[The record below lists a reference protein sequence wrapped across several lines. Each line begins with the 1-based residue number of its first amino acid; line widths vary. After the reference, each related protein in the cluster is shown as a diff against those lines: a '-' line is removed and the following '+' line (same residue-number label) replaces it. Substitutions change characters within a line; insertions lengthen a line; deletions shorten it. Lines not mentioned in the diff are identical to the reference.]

1 MIKRYIFI
9 VIAAIL
15 TVLTLSENHL
25 QEYGTVYNDIEFKLE
40 HDYETLAKNLIKSIK
55 PGNSVTPGPTAS
67 GNTSGN
73 VSSPSPS
80 LVSPTPALSSKTP
93 AATVKPTPAVPK
105 KNYNVLLNNIKSYLS
120 DYEGTFGIYFL
131 SLTNGQTMGLNA
143 KRNFI
148 AASTI
153 KVPINLYLYN
163 MYSQNKISLDDTV
176 TYLEQDYEDGTGS
189 IQSEEF
195 GNEYS
200 LRELSRRS
208 IVESDNVAINMLSRY
223 LDYEYVV
230 DYMDSLVKHAT
241 PRDRNATSPRDMA
254 VYLKTLLDMTQTH
267 PETHE
272 VLDFLLHTEFN
283 DRIPLYLPPDIP
295 VAHKIGTQT
304 RAIHDVGIVFAPK
317 PYIIC
322 IYSENVD
329 EDTAPEVV
337 AQISKMVY
345 DFSQN

>member
-1 MIKRYIFI
+1 MIKRYII
-9 VIAAIL
+9 TIIIAVIIAAM
-15 TVLTLSENHL
+15 LSEGHF
-25 QEYGTVYNDIEFKLE
+25 QEFGTVYEEAEFELA
-40 HDYETLAKNLIKSIK
+40 HDYESIANTLMK
-55 PGNSVTPGPTAS
+55 GQ
-67 GNTSGN
+67 NTGK
-73 VSSPSPS
+73 SSPKGITSSAAPSPA
-80 LVSPTPALSSKTP
+80 LVTPTPAKPVKSPAVTP
-93 AATVKPTPAVPK
+93 KPTQAAPK
-105 KNYNVLLNNIKSYLS
+105 KNYNQLLNNIKSYLS
-120 DYEGTFGIYFL
+120 DYEGTYGIYFL
-131 SLTNGQTMGLNA
+131 SLANGQTMGLNA

-153 KVPINLYLYN
+153 KVPINLYLYDQ
-163 MYSQNKISLDDTV
+163 YSQNKISLDETV
-176 TYLEQDYEDGTGS
+176 TYQEEDYEDGSGS
-189 IQSEEF
+189 IQFEEF
-195 GNEYS
+195 GTEYN
-200 LRELSRRS
+200 LRELSRLS
-208 IVESDNVAINMLSRY
+208 IVVSDNVAAKMLSRH
-223 LDYEYVV
+223 LDYKNVV

-241 PRDRNATSPRDMA
+241 PRNRNATSPSDMT
-254 VYLKTLLDMTQTH
+254 VYLKTLLDLTQTH

-272 VLDFLLHTEFN
+272 LLDSMLNTEFN

-329 EDTAPEVV
+329 EETAPEVV

>member
-1 MIKRYIFI
+1 MVKRYIII
-9 VIAAIL
+9 VLVAIL
-15 TVLTLSENHL
+15 IVLSLSENHL
-25 QEYGTVYNDIEFKLE
+25 QEYGTVYKDIEFKLE
-40 HDYETLAKNLIKSIK
+40 HDYETLAKNLMKGIK
-55 PGNSVTPGPTAS
+55 PGNSVTPGPTAF
-67 GNTSGN
+67 GNTS
-73 VSSPSPS
+73 SSPSPAPG
-80 LVSPTPALSSKTP
+80 SPTPTLSSKTP
-93 AATVKPTPAVPK
+93 AATRKPAQTAPK

-120 DYEGTFGIYFL
+120 AYEGTFGIYFL
-131 SLTNGQTMGLNA
+131 SLSNGQTMGLNA

-163 MYSQNKISLDDTV
+163 MYSQNKISLDETV
-176 TYLEQDYEDGTGS
+176 TYLEEDYEDGTGS
-189 IQSEEF
+189 IQYENF
-195 GNEYS
+195 GNDYS

-208 IVESDNVAINMLSRY
+208 IVESDNVAIKMLSRY
-223 LDYEYVV
+223 LDYKYVV

-241 PRDRNATSPRDMA
+241 PRDRNATSPSDMA
-254 VYLKTLLDMTQTH
+254 IYLKKLLDMTQTH

-283 DRIPLYLPPDIP
+283 DRIPLYLPSDIP
-295 VAHKIGTQT
+295 IAHKIGTQT

-322 IYSENVD
+322 IFSENVD